1 MSTRLAA
8 PAQQTIRLVDPG
20 ILSDHPAGAR
30 GLKSGKAESH
40 AYEGVDRVIMDGPQR
55 ALEQCEMNEPPRGT
69 QHQHVDDDLP
79 PRTPRQ
85 GHRASG
91 ECRRTAAQNDGD
103 QNEYA

>member
-8 PAQQTIRLVDPG
+8 PAQRTIRLVDPG
-20 ILSDHPAGAR
+20 IWSDHPVGAR

-40 AYEGVDRVIMDGPQR
+40 AYEGVDRIIMDREEG
-55 ALEQCEMNEPPRGT
+55 ALEQREMNEPHRGA

-91 ECRRTAAQNDGD
+91 QCRRTAAQNDSD
-103 QNEYA
+103 QKEYA